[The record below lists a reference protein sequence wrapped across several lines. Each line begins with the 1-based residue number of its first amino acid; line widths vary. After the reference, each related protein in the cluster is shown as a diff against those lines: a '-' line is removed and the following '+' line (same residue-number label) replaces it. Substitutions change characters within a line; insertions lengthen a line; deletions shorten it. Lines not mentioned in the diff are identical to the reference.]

1 MDRQELDSK
10 VDMRTGGIRIGARA
24 FTLVELLVVIA
35 IIAVLAALLLPA
47 LAEARSRAR
56 RLDCL
61 NNLRQLSLACKLYAD
76 ENAGRLVSSWPVG
89 DATHSVNPASWCPGW
104 ASTQPQNLRYGPA
117 PEFSCTNV
125 FALQQ
130 GAVWPYLRNAAVY
143 RCPADPR
150 TVNGLPVVRSY
161 SMNSWMN
168 GRTYGDP
175 TGSSAYPTPERDAA
189 LTYTLFR
196 RESQLPQPAA
206 LWNLVDEDASTIN
219 DSLFLVDMAPVN
231 GIVDRPANRHDATYA
246 LAFADGHMES
256 IKLDEPL
263 SNWESY
269 YLAPDADWV
278 RLKSLTTVRK

>member
-1 MDRQELDSK
+1 
-10 VDMRTGGIRIGARA
+10 MRIGGIRMSARA

-35 IIAVLAALLLPA
+35 IIAILVALLLPA

-56 RLDCL
+56 RLACL
-61 NNLRQLSLACKLYAD
+61 NNLRQLSLGCKLYAD
-76 ENAGRLVSSWPVG
+76 ENAGRLVSSWPLG
-89 DATHSVNPASWCPGW
+89 DETHPVNPASWCPGW

-125 FALQQ
+125 YAVQQ
-130 GAVWPYLRNAAVY
+130 GAIWGYIKNPAVY
-143 RCPADPR
+143 RCPADQR
-150 TVNGLPVVRSY
+150 SVNGLPVVRSY

-168 GRTYGDP
+168 GRSYGDP
-175 TGSSAYPTPERDAA
+175 TGNSAYPTPALDAA

-196 RESQLPQPAA
+196 QESQLAQPSG

-219 DSLFLVDMAPVN
+219 DSLFLVDMEPVN
-231 GIVDRPANRHDATYA
+231 GIVDRPANRHGTAYEV
-246 LAFADGHMES
+246 AFADGHMDN

-263 SNWESY
+263 SDWESY

-278 RLKSLTTVRK
+278 RLKSMTTVRK